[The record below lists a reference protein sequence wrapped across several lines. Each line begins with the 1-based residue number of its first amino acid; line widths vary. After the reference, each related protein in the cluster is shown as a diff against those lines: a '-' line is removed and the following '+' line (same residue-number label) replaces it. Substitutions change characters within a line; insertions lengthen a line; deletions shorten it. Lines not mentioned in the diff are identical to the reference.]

1 MSRYDFYLIALR
13 ILRISTCDSY
23 DYPNFIQNHTITLQP
38 LSSKETIMQK
48 FKTSMFFKVATAM
61 LLGIAFPWQA
71 HAQRTLTYF
80 LEQARQNS
88 PLIVASQNAKLQR
101 AEDRQRLKALYT
113 HARWEL
119 GGDLQFVPII
129 TTDGGKT
136 RFKADAQSADSYAGY
151 DPGQTSSHLN
161 AGIQVTQPLTGAR
174 DLRDANNLLQI
185 QDAISDEQMRLT
197 SHDLDRQVTE
207 RYLLCLLY
215 LRNEQICHTID
226 SLLIRQEQL
235 IRNLANQGRANYTD
249 LHLIE
254 IERKDNENQR
264 LSVLQDYNN
273 HYADLN
279 VLCGTHDSLPLSAV
293 SLTLPTPVLTESSFL
308 KQYQLQKDQAEAEY
322 KTSLRDYRP
331 QLSFFGNAGS
341 QTGTYADFYKRWGFA
356 VGLHLTWTLN
366 DGGQLKRK
374 RKEMQ
379 IAQQTYDYQKSF
391 ADTERSSRLRQ
402 LRGASE
408 RQLRDRGIPRLYHHR
423 PFEPRVQS
431 EGAERIQSSDPYG
444 EPRHAAPPRRP
455 PYRHH
460 PCPPAHGDEHR

>member
-88 PLIVASQNAKLQR
+88 PLTVASQNAKLQR

-207 RYLLCLLY
+207 RYLLCLLD

-308 KQYQLQKDQAEAEY
+308 KQYQLQKDQA
-322 KTSLRDYRP
+322 
-331 QLSFFGNAGS
+331 

-460 PCPPAHGDEHR
+460 PCPPAHGDEQR

>member
-1 MSRYDFYLIALR
+1 
-13 ILRISTCDSY
+13 
-23 DYPNFIQNHTITLQP
+23 
-38 LSSKETIMQK
+38 MQK

-88 PLIVASQNAKLQR
+88 PLTVASQNAKLQR

-207 RYLLCLLY
+207 RYLLCLLD

-264 LSVLQDYNN
+264 LSVLQDYDN

-279 VLCGTHDSLPLSAV
+279 VLCGTHDTLSLSTV
-293 SLTLPTPVLTESSFL
+293 SLSLPTPVLTESSFL
-308 KQYQLQKDQAEAEY
+308 KQYQLQKDQA
-322 KTSLRDYRP
+322 
-331 QLSFFGNAGS
+331 

-444 EPRHAAPPRRP
+444 EPRHAAPRRSS
-455 PYRHH
+455 HDD
-460 PCPPAHGDEHR
+460 AEDNEM

>member
-1 MSRYDFYLIALR
+1 
-13 ILRISTCDSY
+13 
-23 DYPNFIQNHTITLQP
+23 
-38 LSSKETIMQK
+38 
-48 FKTSMFFKVATAM
+48 M

-207 RYLLCLLY
+207 RYLLCLLD

-264 LSVLQDYNN
+264 LSVLQGYDN

-279 VLCGTHDSLPLSAV
+279 VLCGTHDTLSLSTV
-293 SLTLPTPVLTESSFL
+293 SLSLPTPVLTESSFL
-308 KQYQLQKDQAEAEY
+308 KQYQLQKDQA
-322 KTSLRDYRP
+322 
-331 QLSFFGNAGS
+331 

-455 PYRHH
+455 PHRHH
-460 PCPPAHGDEHR
+460 PCPPAHGDEQR

>member
-1 MSRYDFYLIALR
+1 M
-13 ILRISTCDSY
+13 
-23 DYPNFIQNHTITLQP
+23 QP

-207 RYLLCLLY
+207 RYLLCLLD

>member
-207 RYLLCLLY
+207 RYLLCLLD

-279 VLCGTHDSLPLSAV
+279 VLCGTHDTLSLSTV
-293 SLTLPTPVLTESSFL
+293 SLSLPTPVLTESSFL
-308 KQYQLQKDQAEAEY
+308 KQYQLQKDQA
-322 KTSLRDYRP
+322 
-331 QLSFFGNAGS
+331 

-455 PYRHH
+455 PHRHH

>member
-1 MSRYDFYLIALR
+1 
-13 ILRISTCDSY
+13 
-23 DYPNFIQNHTITLQP
+23 
-38 LSSKETIMQK
+38 MQK

-207 RYLLCLLY
+207 RYLLCLLD

-308 KQYQLQKDQAEAEY
+308 KQYQLQKDQA
-322 KTSLRDYRP
+322 
-331 QLSFFGNAGS
+331 

>member
-1 MSRYDFYLIALR
+1 
-13 ILRISTCDSY
+13 
-23 DYPNFIQNHTITLQP
+23 
-38 LSSKETIMQK
+38 MQK

-207 RYLLCLLY
+207 RYLLCLLD

-308 KQYQLQKDQAEAEY
+308 KQYQLQKDQA
-322 KTSLRDYRP
+322 
-331 QLSFFGNAGS
+331 

-444 EPRHAAPPRRP
+444 
-455 PYRHH
+455 
-460 PCPPAHGDEHR
+460 

>member
-207 RYLLCLLY
+207 RYLLCLLD

-308 KQYQLQKDQAEAEY
+308 KQYQLQKDQA
-322 KTSLRDYRP
+322 
-331 QLSFFGNAGS
+331 

>member
-207 RYLLCLLY
+207 RYLLCLLD

-264 LSVLQDYNN
+264 LSMLQDYDN

-279 VLCGTHDSLPLSAV
+279 VLCGTHDTLSLSTV
-293 SLTLPTPVLTESSFL
+293 SLSLPTPVLTESSFL
-308 KQYQLQKDQAEAEY
+308 KQYQLQKDQA
-322 KTSLRDYRP
+322 
-331 QLSFFGNAGS
+331 

>member
-1 MSRYDFYLIALR
+1 
-13 ILRISTCDSY
+13 
-23 DYPNFIQNHTITLQP
+23 
-38 LSSKETIMQK
+38 MQK

-207 RYLLCLLY
+207 RYLLCLLD

-279 VLCGTHDSLPLSAV
+279 VLCGTHDTLSLSTV
-293 SLTLPTPVLTESSFL
+293 SLSLPTPVLTESSFL
-308 KQYQLQKDQAEAEY
+308 KQYQLQKDQA
-322 KTSLRDYRP
+322 
-331 QLSFFGNAGS
+331 

>member
-1 MSRYDFYLIALR
+1 
-13 ILRISTCDSY
+13 
-23 DYPNFIQNHTITLQP
+23 
-38 LSSKETIMQK
+38 
-48 FKTSMFFKVATAM
+48 M

-207 RYLLCLLY
+207 RYLLCLLD

-264 LSVLQDYNN
+264 LSVLQDYDN

-279 VLCGTHDSLPLSAV
+279 VLCGTHDTLSLSTV
-293 SLTLPTPVLTESSFL
+293 SLSLPTPVLTESSFL
-308 KQYQLQKDQAEAEY
+308 KQYQLQKDQA
-322 KTSLRDYRP
+322 
-331 QLSFFGNAGS
+331 

-408 RQLRDRGIPRLYHHR
+408 RQVRDRGIPRLYHHR
-423 PFEPRVQS
+423 PLKPRVQS

>member
-207 RYLLCLLY
+207 RYLLCLLD

-308 KQYQLQKDQAEAEY
+308 KQYQLQKDQA
-322 KTSLRDYRP
+322 
-331 QLSFFGNAGS
+331 

-402 LRGASE
+402 LSGASE